1 MTSPAKHEKCGLI
14 PRLPYSYTSSRLS
27 ALNNRGAME
36 DDSSSSSET
45 LRSNW
50 THAMDEYFIELLL
63 DQVQKGNRTS
73 TSFSKQAWLEMI
85 ALFSDKY
92 KCKHD
97 IDVLKNRYKHLRK
110 QYHNTKILVQ
120 NEFIW
125 DDNRQMVT
133 GNDEKWDDYIKA
145 HPEMEPYRT
154 KVVPYYNELRIIF
167 GHTVADGRYSL
178 SCFDIDFEN
187 EVKILEDNIPTKDDS
202 KKIDWSE
209 TMEQHFIQLMLEQ
222 VQKGNKLNRTFK
234 NKAWIHM
241 ITAFNTAF
249 GFQYGK
255 VVLKTRFNLLR
266 RQYFAVKYLLSQD
279 GFTWHERH
287 QMIVA
292 EDRVWKKVIKAQQYF
307 RRYRNKS
314 LSFYKDM
321 SIICGNET
329 PTFQYGY
336 PFVKAGEFSV
346 PIIQTTGKE
355 GNLRNVEE
363 ILEDDEREEKKC
375 RYDTDT
381 KEPCEGPSEMNEET
395 EIEIGME
402 DAMQEMVAAVTAL
415 TKKEKNTLLIED
427 VIYILQAMPDMD
439 GDDDLL
445 LDACDFLEDDNKAK
459 VFLALDPG
467 LRKKWLLRKL
477 RPQ

>member
-1 MTSPAKHEKCGLI
+1 
-14 PRLPYSYTSSRLS
+14 
-27 ALNNRGAME
+27 ME

-97 IDVLKNRYKHLRK
+97 TDVLKNRYKHLRK

-167 GHTVADGRYSL
+167 EQKLLTEDTAFHAL
-178 SCFDIDFEN
+178 
-187 EVKILEDNIPTKDDS
+187 ILTLRMKDNIPTKDDT

-355 GNLRNVEE
+355 ANLRNVEE

-381 KEPCEGPSEMNEET
+381 KE
-395 EIEIGME
+395 
-402 DAMQEMVAAVTAL
+402 A
-415 TKKEKNTLLIED
+415 
-427 VIYILQAMPDMD
+427 YMD

>member
-1 MTSPAKHEKCGLI
+1 MVA
-14 PRLPYSYTSSRLS
+14 SRLVS
-27 ALNNRGAME
+27 
-36 DDSSSSSET
+36 
-45 LRSNW
+45 
-50 THAMDEYFIELLL
+50 HI
-63 DQVQKGNRTS
+63 
-73 TSFSKQAWLEMI
+73 
-85 ALFSDKY
+85 
-92 KCKHD
+92 
-97 IDVLKNRYKHLRK
+97 VLA
-110 QYHNTKILVQ
+110 Q
-120 NEFIW
+120 
-125 DDNRQMVT
+125 
-133 GNDEKWDDYIKA
+133 
-145 HPEMEPYRT
+145 
-154 KVVPYYNELRIIF
+154 
-167 GHTVADGRYSL
+167 
-178 SCFDIDFEN
+178 
-187 EVKILEDNIPTKDDS
+187 
-202 KKIDWSE
+202 
-209 TMEQHFIQLMLEQ
+209 
-222 VQKGNKLNRTFK
+222 
-234 NKAWIHM
+234 
-241 ITAFNTAF
+241 
-249 GFQYGK
+249 
-255 VVLKTRFNLLR
+255 
-266 RQYFAVKYLLSQD
+266 
-279 GFTWHERH
+279 
-287 QMIVA
+287 
-292 EDRVWKKVIKAQQYF
+292 AQQYF

-346 PIIQTTGKE
+346 PIIQTTGK
-355 GNLRNVEE
+355 VEE

-375 RYDTDT
+375 RYDTEDT
-381 KEPCEGPSEMNEET
+381 KEACEGPSEMNEET